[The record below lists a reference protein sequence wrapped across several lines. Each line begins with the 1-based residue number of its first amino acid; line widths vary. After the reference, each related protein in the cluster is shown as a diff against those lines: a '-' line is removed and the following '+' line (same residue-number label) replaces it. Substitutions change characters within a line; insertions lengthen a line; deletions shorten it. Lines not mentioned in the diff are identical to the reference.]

1 MNHKKIIIG
10 LILILLQMAC
20 KKEKG
25 CTDIAALNYD
35 KNAQIDDCSCM
46 FNAQLTF
53 YYNGVNKDSIFITN
67 NDVKY
72 VTINGVNTNIT
83 NILPQTIT
91 VNLLHNKSMPA
102 NISITSKSNI
112 ITNTIQTTIGAGET
126 KTLFLSYKNK
136 LLTINF

>member
-1 MNHKKIIIG
+1 M
-10 LILILLQMAC
+10 
-20 KKEKG
+20 
-25 CTDIAALNYD
+25 
-35 KNAQIDDCSCM
+35 CSSD
-46 FNAQLTF
+46 L

-112 ITNTIQTTIGAGET
+112 ITNTIQTAIGAGET